1 MKIGVIIETFRLPLE
16 QSLDLAAG
24 YGIDGVQIY
33 ARNQRLTDR
42 TPGELRDFAKLFSSR
57 GLEIAAVCGD
67 LGGHGFRSLA
77 DNGARIAETFRILEA
92 MRELNCRVLT
102 THIGTVPRDT
112 ASAVYTEMAAA
123 LRRVGEFAAKL
134 DMALAIETGPETA
147 AALAEF
153 LRCVGSPGIRVNFDP
168 ANLKMVQN
176 ADVVEAVAI
185 LGPDIVHTHAKD
197 GVHYR
202 DCDPERVYDAF
213 ARGGFEQ
220 LVAETGRLFAE
231 TPLGEGDVDFPRYL
245 AALRKVG
252 YDGYLTIEREVGGN
266 PAADIR
272 KAVEFLR
279 NQLLVPQP

>member
-1 MKIGVIIETFRLPLE
+1 MKIGVIIESFRLPLE
-16 QSLDLAAG
+16 QSLDLAAE

-33 ARNQRLTDR
+33 ARNQRLTGR
-42 TPGELRDFAKLFSSR
+42 TRGELRDFAKLFSSR

-67 LGGHGFRSLA
+67 LGGHGFRSLS
-77 DNGARIAETFRILEA
+77 DNETRIAETFRILEA
-92 MRELNCRVLT
+92 MRDLDCKVLT
-102 THIGTVPRDT
+102 THIGTVPHDT
-112 ASAVYTEMAAA
+112 ASAAYTEMAAA
-123 LRRVGEFAAKL
+123 LRRVGTFAAKL

-153 LRCVGSPGIRVNFDP
+153 LRRVNSPGIRVNFDP

-176 ADVVEAVAI
+176 ADIAEAVAI

-220 LVAETGRLFAE
+220 LIAETGRLFAE

-245 AALRKVG
+245 AALRNTG
-252 YDGYLTIEREVGGN
+252 YNGYLTIEREVGNN
-266 PAADIR
+266 PASDIR

-279 NQLLVPQP
+279 HQPLAA